1 METLTYSFPEEKIKG
16 ILAEGPRLRLRRA
29 EESDLPYIMKL
40 EFAPDNLKF
49 IVPFEEAFHH
59 KIITEGKASLDII
72 VERPDGTPVGYILMN
87 GLLTEAKEAE
97 WTHFIMGEKGKGYGH
112 EAMKLIKALTFRELG
127 FHRAWLDCKD
137 YNARALHLYQSEGM
151 VREGLIRDTIITNGK
166 YENLVILG
174 MLEREY
180 EARRQQYLEY

>member
-1 METLTYSFPEEKIKG
+1 METLTYSFPEEKIQG

-40 EFAPDNLKF
+40 EFAPENLKF

-180 EARRQQYLEY
+180 EARCQQHLEY